1 MDTMKSF
8 FVKFA
13 GHLVGAG
20 LIVAGWWISMLN
32 MSIDRFS
39 GTDYWNFWTVLG
51 LVMIFIG
58 AYIPT
63 WIAKWRDRSVEK
75 QKKAKAE
82 AEALVAQQQAAGT
95 PADSA
100 VPSAD
105 Q

>member
-1 MDTMKSF
+1 MKSF
-8 FVKFA
+8 FIKFA
-13 GHLVGAG
+13 GHLIGAG
-20 LIVAGWWISMLN
+20 LIVGGWWISMLN

-63 WIAKWRDRSVEK
+63 WIAKYRDRKVEK
-75 QKKAKAE
+75 EKKTKAE
-82 AEALVAQQQAAGT
+82 AEALVEQQKAAGT
-95 PADSA
+95 PADTA
-100 VPSAD
+100 VPTPE